1 MKERKRK
8 LSLKKAVELIRKSK
22 SFLISAHTNPEGD
35 ALGSE
40 LAFYWL
46 VKKLGKEAV
55 IVNEDNVPPEC
66 EFMPGINN
74 IRKYKNERQKF
85 NFDCF
90 VTLDSSDLKRTGEV
104 YRLNYCNKPVLN
116 IDHHISN
123 SKFADVNWVDPDASS
138 CSEMIYRIYKKMK
151 VEIDKDA
158 ALALYAGILTDTG
171 SFRYSNTSAFTH
183 RAVAELLEFGINV
196 PEVYKYAYE
205 NIPFDDMKILTRVLP
220 AIKKDAKGKVIWF
233 ELPHNLLR
241 NKKLSFDLAEHLLT
255 FGRAIRG
262 VEAVVLFKENLGTK
276 NEVRVNLRSQGKVD
290 VNKVASYFGGGGHK
304 AAAGATV
311 YGKIASVRR
320 KVLEKIRKEL

>member
-1 MKERKRK
+1 

-55 IVNEDNVPPEC
+55 IVNEDSVPPEC

-74 IRKYKNERQKF
+74 IRRYKNERQKL

-104 YRLNYCNKPVLN
+104 YRLNYSNNPILN

-123 SKFADVNWVDPDASS
+123 SKFGDANWVDPKASS
-138 CSEMIYRIYKKMK
+138 CSELIYRLYRKMK
-151 VEIDKDA
+151 VRIDKDT
-158 ALALYAGILTDTG
+158 ALVLYTGILTDTG

-183 RAVAELLEFGINV
+183 RAVAELLELGVNV

-205 NIPFDDMKILTRVLP
+205 NIPFDDMKILFKSLT

-233 ELPHNLLR
+233 EIPHNLLK
-241 NKKLSFDLAEHLLT
+241 NKKLSFDLAEQLLT

-262 VEAVVLFKENLGTK
+262 VEVVVLFKENLGTK
-276 NEVRVNLRSQGKVD
+276 KEIRVNLRSQGKVD
-290 VNKVASYFGGGGHK
+290 VNKIASFFGGGGHK

-311 YGKIASVRR
+311 HGKIDIVRR
-320 KVLEKIRKEL
+320 KVLAKIKKFL